1 VKYDFVEIGTCDF
14 DTLLQSCKDHERGIS
29 IEAIKQYLDNLPDRG
44 NVTKLNAVVSQQ
56 SGEDFIYT
64 LSEKTIR
71 EFSLPDWIRGCSK
84 LGSPHPYVLDE
95 LRKKNIEHLYEKNPV
110 RTITI
115 TEIIE
120 EYSITEI
127 GILKTD
133 LEGNDLSIINS
144 LLDYGKVLPREITF
158 EYNREH
164 SLESTESKFEQ
175 LVIRLENFGYRKT
188 KQLPGGNFSFEL
200 MTRIAVVSM
209 YDDNY
214 TDMAAITIKENF
226 RTYCSVHGY
235 ELVDFKIEGDFL
247 EGRHAQWGKI
257 KLLKELIEKNIAD
270 WFFFID
276 CDCLIMNPTIKLE
289 SFLEEDKF
297 VIFPRGGGSPDN
309 PLSNSSFDDNI
320 MSSQILIKNCQRS
333 LEFLD
338 EIWNSPDWPEGMD
351 INEFDHEMRQIRISS
366 QKDAWRDG
374 ILLLEERLLNRFWAA
389 KNPFMVDAFPHMN
402 KNLWEPGDFIVHVTS
417 YSKNERIE
425 ILSLLSQF
433 SGGKL
438 GKWERKGNQV
448 FYKPLSEAIGKI
460 RIALYKKGIEKIHWN
475 LETPS
480 RKLVYW
486 ISTDN
491 FESGD
496 IIRVY
501 DQSNSEIALHLIK

>member
-1 VKYDFVEIGTCDF
+1 MKYDFIEIGTCDF
-14 DTLLQSCKDHERGIS
+14 DTLLQSCKDHERGLS
-29 IEAIKQYLDNLPDRG
+29 IEAIKHYLDNLPDRE
-44 NVTKLNAVVSQQ
+44 NVTKLNAVVSQE
-56 SGEDFIYT
+56 SGEDYIYT
-64 LSEKTIR
+64 LSEKTIK

-95 LRKKNIEHLYEKNPV
+95 LRKKNIEHLYEKNRV

-115 TEIIE
+115 KEIIE

-144 LLDYGKVLPREITF
+144 LLDYEKVLPREITF

-164 SLESTESKFEQ
+164 SLESTEEEFKS
-175 LVIRLENFGYRKT
+175 LVRRLEDFGYQKT
-188 KQLPGGNFSFEL
+188 KQLPGGNFSFEKKE
-200 MTRIAVVSM
+200 RIAVVSM
-209 YDDNY
+209 YDENY

-226 RTYCSVHGY
+226 RDYCTVHNY
-235 ELVDFKIEGDFL
+235 SLVDFKIDNDFL

-257 KLLKELIEKNIAD
+257 KLLKELLEKNTAD
-270 WFFFID
+270 WLFFID

-289 SFLEEDKF
+289 SFLNNDKF
-297 VIFPRGGGSPDN
+297 IVFPRGGGAADN
-309 PLSNSSFDDNI
+309 KLTNSSYDDNI
-320 MSSQILIKNCQRS
+320 MSSQILIKNCQDS

-351 INEFDHEMRQIRISS
+351 INKFDHEMRQIRISS
-366 QKDAWRDG
+366 KKDRWKDG
-374 ILLLEERLLNRFWAA
+374 ILLLEEKLLNRFWPA

-402 KNLWEPGDFIVHVTS
+402 KNLWDPGDFIVHVTS

-438 GKWERKGNQV
+438 GKWERKGNQI
-448 FYKPLSEAIGKI
+448 FYKPLIEGIGKI
-460 RIALYKKGIEKIHWN
+460 RISLFKGGKEHVYWD
-475 LETPS
+475 LENPNRS
-480 RKLVYW
+480 LVYW
-486 ISTDN
+486 IAADN

-496 IIRVY
+496 IIRAF
-501 DQSNSEIALHLIK
+501 DHTNSEIALYLIK